1 MTKEKSPLETI
12 LGTKTSAQGCS
23 WTTVSCLSTLGIV
36 PLPRFASLAGRYI
49 LYFFHTVRIMIFS
62 LKDSYLRNR
71 IMTIRNELCGMT
83 SLYAVTYMYS
93 INSSYDSFVPVKDA
107 TARNDADL
115 FINL

>member
-1 MTKEKSPLETI
+1 
-12 LGTKTSAQGCS
+12 
-23 WTTVSCLSTLGIV
+23 
-36 PLPRFASLAGRYI
+36 
-49 LYFFHTVRIMIFS
+49 
-62 LKDSYLRNR
+62 
-71 IMTIRNELCGMT
+71 MT